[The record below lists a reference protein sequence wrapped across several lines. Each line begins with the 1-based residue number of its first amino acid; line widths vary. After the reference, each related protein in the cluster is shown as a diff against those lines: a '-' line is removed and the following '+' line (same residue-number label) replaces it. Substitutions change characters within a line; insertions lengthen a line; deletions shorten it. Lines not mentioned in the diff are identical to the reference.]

1 MKKLLILCPFLLIS
15 SVESATYLVKI
26 KDVTKT
32 NIIKTEEY
40 RNWNSSSSTFTEWL
54 NFNAAY
60 NMSLYNPKIVD
71 QVEDFIQ
78 TQTFKQ
84 DQQQFEQKREY
95 DTVKKVYKNIG
106 DPIET
111 QQTLSLENTKEVTV
125 IANDWLSVGVPKDCA
140 TWNPDVYSVVYGEEF
155 TQSRQCSQDKN
166 RTIEYYIDLSL
177 DSTLLF
183 DQTFLLIENKQ
194 AFGSNAS
201 TGWTPHT
208 STYSEWI
215 NSGSAYAHGTYSP
228 TPSTQTSNFNQS
240 RSYYQKQVNNEQPRE
255 INTFTNSI
263 RNNGSVIEKEQIL
276 TENETRTVSVTY
288 TSWTAV
294 RTNYG
299 CGSYSPDIDDIPDG
313 DRFLQTR
320 NCYTDSERVFYYKD
334 GSTLLHTRTQYKT
347 NNSGTSRYRYGTK
360 DVSIAAT
367 WGCPSGWKTSTNS
380 DRCFTSAIETPSGIA
395 CPSGYVRS
403 LGNVYC
409 ANYINMSYS
418 CPSGYSLSG
427 NRCNP

>member
-140 TWNPDVYSVVYGEEF
+140 TWNPDISSVVYGDEF

-166 RTIEYYIDLSL
+166 RTIEYYIDASL

-183 DQTFLLIENKQ
+183 DQTFLLIENQQ
-194 AFGSNAS
+194 AFGSNTS
-201 TGWTPHT
+201 TGWILAD
-208 STYSEWI
+208 STFTDWADVSVGYDYLAWYPSINNQLTNFVQNRDYSQDQNKVEQKREQ
-215 NSGSAYAHGTYSP
+215 NSFTLSYRDLGMTIEHD
-228 TPSTQTSNFNQS
+228 QTIT
-240 RSYYQKQVNNEQPRE
+240 NNENRNIVVA
-255 INTFTNSI
+255 INTFTN
-263 RNNGSVIEKEQIL
+263 NNIP
-276 TENETRTVSVTY
+276 
-288 TSWTAV
+288 
-294 RTNYG
+294 YG
-299 CGSYSPDIDDIPDG
+299 CTNWTPTVDSIVYGVTFDQNRNCNQDQIANVSYQVDSTEIDSGTTEKTIVIGEINQETGTNDSSGWVTHTSIFSSWINEGVEYSQTAYSPIINNQLVN
-313 DRFLQTR
+313 FVQTR
-320 NCYTDSERVFYYKD
+320 GYKQD
-334 GSTLLHTRTQYKT
+334 QTQ
-347 NNSGTSRYRYGTK
+347 N
-360 DVSIAAT
+360 
-367 WGCPSGWKTSTNS
+367 
-380 DRCFTSAIETPSGIA
+380 EQ
-395 CPSGYVRS
+395 
-403 LGNVYC
+403 
-409 ANYINMSYS
+409 
-418 CPSGYSLSG
+418 
-427 NRCNP
+427 